1 MTDRDL
7 KPSNVLL
14 SLLITGALSIAS
26 ALVAGWLLRQ
36 PESVG
41 ARAIAA
47 AILPAPFFMLLLV
60 SMVRWTRRLDELG
73 QQVQLE
79 ALGITAVGS
88 AAATFIVGYLQRAGV
103 LSRPT
108 WDDVWIYMAVIYL
121 VSWAWAARRYR

>member
-7 KPSNVLL
+7 QPTRILL
-14 SLLITGALSIAS
+14 SPPITGALSIAS
-26 ALVAGWLLRQ
+26 ALVAGWLLGQ

-41 ARAIAA
+41 ARAIAS
-47 AILPAPFFMLLLV
+47 AILPVPFFMLLLI
-60 SMVRWTRRLDELG
+60 SLVRWTRRLDELA

-88 AAATFIVGYLQRAGV
+88 AATTFIVGYLQRAGV
-103 LSRPT
+103 LSRST
-108 WDDVWIYMAVIYL
+108 WDDVWLYMGVIYL